1 MFFHR
6 LQLATVSS
14 MEQFGPRALTQQKIS
29 SLAIKMASASVVI
42 TSLGK
47 IAARA
52 HQRIGM
58 LRQEEAVK
66 NADVIQL
73 GQLTDSVI

>member
-1 MFFHR
+1 
-6 LQLATVSS
+6 
-14 MEQFGPRALTQQKIS
+14 MEQFGPRASIQPKTS

-42 TSLGK
+42 TSLGR
-47 IAARA
+47 IAARV

-58 LRQEEAVK
+58 LHQEEVVK